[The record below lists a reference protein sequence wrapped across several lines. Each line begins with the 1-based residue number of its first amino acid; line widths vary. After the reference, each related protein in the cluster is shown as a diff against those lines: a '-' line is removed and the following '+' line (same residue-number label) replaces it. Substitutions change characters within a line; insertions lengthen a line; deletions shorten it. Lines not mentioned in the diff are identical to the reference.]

1 MTRSPDHPIPIPPD
15 HPASTWPAEPKSCF
29 LQPGEVHIWRVSLA
43 QPEPVVARCRELLPP
58 AEIARANRFYFER
71 DRRRFLVSHGMV
83 RTVLGRYLAL
93 KPLELRFGEGPKGKP
108 DLVPEQN
115 PLGLTFNLSHSGEFA
130 LMGVASKLI
139 MGIDIEVIR
148 VDFGGQEIA
157 ERFFS
162 PYEVATLLSLPQD
175 QRAEAFFY
183 CWTRKEAYIKAQGEG
198 LSLPLDS
205 FDVTFAP
212 GTEPALLRV
221 ADHPNEVAR
230 WKLYDIDVGP
240 GYKAALMIEGKQHH
254 LRYFDWQ
261 GPSPHSLAEPQP
273 KSHHGDIA

>member
-1 MTRSPDHPIPIPPD
+1 MPCTILPLLIASKWMPRLPDSPWLSSP
-15 HPASTWPAEPKSCF
+15 EPFF
-29 LQPGEVHIWRVSLA
+29 LQPEEVHIWRVNLV
-43 QPEPVVARCRELLPP
+43 QPDPVIARCRELLPP
-58 AEIARANRFYFER
+58 DEIARAERFYFER
-71 DRRRFLVSHGMV
+71 DRRRFLVSHAMV

-93 KPLELRFGEGPKGKP
+93 EPLEVRFVQGEKGKP

-115 PLGLTFNLSHSGEFA
+115 SLGLTFNLSHSGEFA
-130 LMGVASKLI
+130 LMGVSIQLI
-139 MGIDIEVIR
+139 MGIDIELIR
-148 VDFGGQEIA
+148 TDFGGQEIA

-162 PYEVATLLSLPQD
+162 QYEVATLLSLPQH

-230 WKLYDIDVGP
+230 WKLYDIDAGP

-261 GPSPHSLAEPQP
+261 GPSL
-273 KSHHGDIA
+273 